1 MTNFLHFSPL
11 QYTYNKQYITFIR
24 KSFQS
29 CRLSTIILRT
39 IVLIHTFLK
48 VAVKI
53 TRYKKGNA
61 RCAGGYN
68 IRKITSCIHVRII
81 EILIRLQETIL

>member
-1 MTNFLHFSPL
+1 MNMTNFLHFSPTE
-11 QYTYNKQYITFIR
+11 YTYGQYITFIR
-24 KSFQS
+24 KNFQS
-29 CRLSTIILRT
+29 CRLSTIILR
-39 IVLIHTFLK
+39 IVQLHTFLR